1 MEKKMEQNIEK
12 YGKTL
17 GIYGKIMWKHRNIMA
32 QWRFVPR
39 KTVGN
44 HGNYV
49 LQIHFYMSFFLAC
62 VFIFGFGMFWWL
74 NFRQF
79 PPPRLAFNVRSWL
92 LICLGL
98 DPNPIGAFIKE
109 IIHVTTTFI
118 ASWLH
123 SIHPKASPLNIHP
136 KMKDIEG
143 WDHIYFFHDPIH
155 PIDFHGI
162 HIIFSHFF
170 APGPVGPELPP
181 RSAIASLEV
190 GKNRQLAKHG

>member
-1 MEKKMEQNIEK
+1 M
-12 YGKTL
+12 
-17 GIYGKIMWKHRNIMA
+17 
-32 QWRFVPR
+32 
-39 KTVGN
+39 
-44 HGNYV
+44 
-49 LQIHFYMSFFLAC
+49 
-62 VFIFGFGMFWWL
+62 
-74 NFRQF
+74 
-79 PPPRLAFNVRSWL
+79 

-98 DPNPIGAFIKE
+98 DPNPIGAFVKE

-123 SIHPKASPLNIHP
+123 SIHPKASPLNIHL

-143 WDHIYFFHDPIH
+143 WDHNYFFHDPIH